1 MAEPIEDPTALV
13 ERQTIGGDRRAGDV
27 AAKMLQLPA
36 TVRLDRDPRVQGE
49 AVHV

>member
-27 AAKMLQLPA
+27 AAKMLA
-36 TVRLDRDPRVQGE
+36 GRTRLIAAG
-49 AVHV
+49 AAFC